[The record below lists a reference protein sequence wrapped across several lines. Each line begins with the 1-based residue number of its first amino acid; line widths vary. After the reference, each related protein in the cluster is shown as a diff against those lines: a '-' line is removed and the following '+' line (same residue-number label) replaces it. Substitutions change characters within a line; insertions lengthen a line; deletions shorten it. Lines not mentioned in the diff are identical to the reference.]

1 METEGYRTG
10 TSVFSRN
17 KKTGIN
23 NHIKIRTLS
32 YNQSRS
38 TRETDRNTAANEHGD
53 RTNLASQYIWLRKP
67 MGVPTREI
75 NTPGMGTRSFGFRTF
90 QHHNTS
96 SK

>member
-10 TSVFSRN
+10 TSVFSRH
-17 KKTGIN
+17 KKSGIN

-38 TRETDRNTAANEHGD
+38 TRETERLTAGNDQGD
-53 RTNLASQYIWLRKP
+53 RLNMTSQYVWLRKP
-67 MGVPTREI
+67 MGVPVKDVKTS
-75 NTPGMGTRSFGFRTF
+75 GQGTRSFGFRTF
-90 QHHNTS
+90 QHNTT